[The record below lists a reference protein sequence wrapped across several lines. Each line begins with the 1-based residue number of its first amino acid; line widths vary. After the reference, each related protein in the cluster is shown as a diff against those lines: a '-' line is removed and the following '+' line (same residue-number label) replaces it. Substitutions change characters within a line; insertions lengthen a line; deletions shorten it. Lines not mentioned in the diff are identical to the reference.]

1 MQALLNQFY
10 SYTAKNF
17 SFAFNILQFYYQILR
32 NPTTQLF

>member
-10 SYTAKNF
+10 RSF